1 MSFYKKSFDFFGKM
15 NNNKNFY
22 IFNTTSPT
30 DSSEIISKFEKYET
44 TPEIFR
50 HYSNNDIKR
59 TFKSIENLEN
69 LYSSLYNEKK
79 TNILKSKIDIYIST
93 LSNIFLLS
101 NLIAKNKLILN
112 KAIDKTKEN
121 LNIFYIEN
129 KINKNIQKKI
139 NYYILNLLGIT
150 NKKIKRKKNLI
161 LLNNN
166 NRYNTFKIEKP
177 DICIL
182 NNKNNNINTEIKI
195 IEHSINNYSLNQEKT
210 INITNQTDINNKMF
224 EDNLKLDIRTP
235 TFKNENI
242 DSYMF
247 KKQIINN
254 NDIDKLNEN
263 NAKKDSLKLLYNNN
277 NNEDLNKNFL
287 KRESI
292 HSYYTLASHSNSK
305 EENQK
310 ANSKFKVLIQ
320 DEINDINIDIN
331 RNKNLKKSS
340 KYLIPSINYYNN
352 KNIEVNNE
360 IINNSKSQNFS
371 SNELKTR
378 KEKEMLKNLLAFINN
393 LFKKEIINYEEK
405 KKLKQLIIIKSEKLE
420 NIYSVYYENK
430 KDELIIELKKL
441 LN

>member
-44 TPEIFR
+44 APEIFR

-129 KINKNIQKKI
+129 KINKNIKKKI
-139 NYYILNLLGIT
+139 NNYILNLLGIT
-150 NKKIKRKKNLI
+150 NKKIKRKKNLL

-166 NRYNTFKIEKP
+166 NRFNTFEIEKP
-177 DICIL
+177 NISIL
-182 NNKNNNINTEIKI
+182 TNKNNNINTEIKI

-360 IINNSKSQNFS
+360 IINKSKCQNFS
-371 SNELKTR
+371 SHELKTR